1 MSETESIN
9 KVRIRY
15 EADGDDERE
24 LRTQGT
30 GAWLN
35 VKEQKVENPDPFT
48 KSAEVLKTYSGT
60 KQGLKRRITNE
71 LKKANQSVDG
81 EARSNQIE
89 EEAWTGYDA
98 FEVVSPPYNLD
109 YLAELYERSV
119 PHKASVEAKVDN
131 IVGLGFNFIETNK
144 TKRLLESQQG
154 TKKSDKSRKTLEAHK
169 DALEIL
175 FDEFHEEDTF
185 TETLQKMWRDY
196 ETIGNGYLEIARK
209 KDGSVGYIGHIPAQ
223 TIRIRRKHD
232 GYVQLSGNKVQFF
245 APFGAGRD
253 RDTGEPLNVNN
264 PIGEGTPNEIIH
276 LKNHVPSSTYYGIP
290 DVVPALMAITSNEF
304 IGRFNLD
311 YFEHKAIPRHLIL
324 LKGGDLDSSTRLKL
338 LEFFETNLKGQNHRS
353 LFIPLPGDTE
363 HEKVEFSIEPVEA
376 GVQEASFLNLRKT
389 NDADVYT
396 AHRTPETKVK
406 VGMGINIAVAQ
417 DADKTFKEQVCGPR
431 QRVLEKKINRIVKEL
446 TDAFEFALNEVTLTD
461 EDTQS
466 KIDERRIKTG
476 QETPNEQRLSRGKP
490 AHPDGDSLVDLS
502 AKDKIAQQ
510 QAELTTTRER
520 DSARS
525 ANATDSNKTSRNA
538 KGTGRAQS

>member
-1 MSETESIN
+1 MSETESTT
-9 KVRIRY
+9 KVRISY
-15 EADGDDERE
+15 ERDEDSG
-24 LRTQGT
+24 LRVAPA

-35 VKEQKVENPDPFT
+35 VKEQKAENPDPFA

-60 KQGLKRRITNE
+60 KQGLKRRITND
-71 LKKANQSVDG
+71 LKKVNQSLDG
-81 EARSNQIE
+81 EARSKQIE
-89 EEAWTGYDA
+89 IESWTGYDA
-98 FEVVSPPYNLD
+98 FEVVAPPYNLD

-131 IVGLGFNFIETNK
+131 IVGLGYNFIETNK

-154 TKKSDKSRKTLEAHK
+154 TKKVDKTRKALEAHK
-169 DALEIL
+169 DELNDI
-175 FDEFHEEDTF
+175 FDGFHEEDTF

-196 ETIGNGYLEIARK
+196 ETIGNGYLEISRK
-209 KDGSVGYIGHIPAQ
+209 KDGSIGYIGHIPAQ

-232 GYVQLSGNKVQFF
+232 GYIQLSGNKVQFF
-245 APFGAGRD
+245 ASFGAGRD
-253 RDTGEPLNVNN
+253 KETGAPINVTN
-264 PIGEGTPNEIIH
+264 PIGDGAPNEIIH
-276 LKNHVPSSTYYGIP
+276 LKNHVPSSTYYGVP

-311 YFEHKAIPRHLIL
+311 YFENKAIPRHLIL
-324 LKGGDLDSSTRLKL
+324 LKGGDLDVTTRLKL

-363 HEKVEFSIEPVEA
+363 QEKVDFSIEPIEA

-406 VGMGINIAVAQ
+406 VGQGINIAVAQ

-446 TDAFEFALNEVTLTD
+446 TDAFEFALNEVTLTN

-476 QETPNEQRLSRGKP
+476 TETPNEQRIKRGGP
-490 AHPDGDSLVDLS
+490 AHPDGDNLLDLS
-502 AKDKIAQQ
+502 AKDKIAAQ
-510 QAELTTTRER
+510 QAELTTTRQR
-520 DSARS
+520 DAARS
-525 ANATDSNKTSRNA
+525 ANGTDSNQTSRNA
-538 KGTGRAQS
+538 KGTGRAQQ